1 MTNNDITFITENK
14 DLNWTEDE
22 LKKAQK
28 DLEKFNSEKRK
39 ALEYAEEKRRK
50 QELKDIRRYG
60 AVRSLFNAENITT
73 TKFFMIFILVNCSII
88 EIYSMVV
95 MFVFNNLEPL
105 SALIGAVIGESISF
119 AIYCAKSYLGHKE
132 EEIRKYENR
141 KLDLENST
149 PTTDDTTTGDSST
162 DEDDDASDPNA
173 EV

>member
-1 MTNNDITFITENK
+1 MKNNDITFITENK

-28 DLEKFNSEKRK
+28 DLEKFNTEKRK

-50 QELKDIRRYG
+50 QELKDIRRNG
-60 AVRSLFNAENITT
+60 AVRSLFNSENITT

-88 EIYSMVV
+88 EVYSMVV
-95 MFVFNNLEPL
+95 MFVFNNLEAL

-141 KLDLENST
+141 KLDLENANVDST
-149 PTTDDTTTGDSST
+149 SEDDTDTS
-162 DEDDDASDPNA
+162 EDDGASDPNV

>member
-1 MTNNDITFITENK
+1 MKNNDITFITENK

-28 DLEKFNSEKRK
+28 DLEKFNTEKRK

-50 QELKDIRRYG
+50 QELKDIRRNG
-60 AVRSLFNAENITT
+60 AVRSLFNSENITT

-88 EIYSMVV
+88 EVYSMVV
-95 MFVFNNLEPL
+95 MFVFNNLEAL

-141 KLDLENST
+141 KLDLENANTNST
-149 PTTDDTTTGDSST
+149 GEDDTDTS
-162 DEDDDASDPNA
+162 EDDDAADPNA

>member
-1 MTNNDITFITENK
+1 MKNNDITFITENK

-22 LKKAQK
+22 LKKAQE
-28 DLEKFNSEKRK
+28 DLEKFNTEKRK

-50 QELKDIRRYG
+50 QELKDIRRNG
-60 AVRSLFNAENITT
+60 AVRSLFNSENITT

-88 EIYSMVV
+88 EVYSMVV
-95 MFVFNNLEPL
+95 MFVFNNLEAL

-141 KLDLENST
+141 KLDLENANVDST
-149 PTTDDTTTGDSST
+149 SEDDTDTS
-162 DEDDDASDPNA
+162 EDDGASDPNA

>member
-1 MTNNDITFITENK
+1 MKNNDITFITENK

-28 DLEKFNSEKRK
+28 DLEKFNTEKRK

-50 QELKDIRRYG
+50 QELKNIRRYG
-60 AVRSLFNAENITT
+60 AVRSLFNSENITT

-88 EIYSMVV
+88 EVYSMVV
-95 MFVFNNLEPL
+95 MFVFNNLEAL

-141 KLDLENST
+141 KLDLENANADST
-149 PTTDDTTTGDSST
+149 SEDGTDTS
-162 DEDDDASDPNA
+162 EDDDASDPNA

>member
-1 MTNNDITFITENK
+1 MKNNDITFITENK

-22 LKKAQK
+22 LKKAQE
-28 DLEKFNSEKRK
+28 DLEKFNTEKRK

-50 QELKDIRRYG
+50 QELKDIRRNG
-60 AVRSLFNAENITT
+60 AVRSLFNSENITT

-88 EIYSMVV
+88 EVYSMVV
-95 MFVFNNLEPL
+95 MFVFNNLEAL

-141 KLDLENST
+141 KLDLENANVDST
-149 PTTDDTTTGDSST
+149 SEDDTNTS
-162 DEDDDASDPNA
+162 EDDDASDPNA

>member
-1 MTNNDITFITENK
+1 MKNNDITFITENK

-28 DLEKFNSEKRK
+28 DLEKFNTEKRK

-50 QELKDIRRYG
+50 QELKDIRRNG
-60 AVRSLFNAENITT
+60 AVRSLFNSENITT

-88 EIYSMVV
+88 EVYSMVV
-95 MFVFNNLEPL
+95 MFVFNNLEAL

-141 KLDLENST
+141 KLDLENANVDST
-149 PTTDDTTTGDSST
+149 SEDDTDTS
-162 DEDDDASDPNA
+162 EDDDASDPNA

>member
-1 MTNNDITFITENK
+1 MKNNDITFITENK

-28 DLEKFNSEKRK
+28 DLEKFNTEKRK

-50 QELKDIRRYG
+50 QELKDIRRNG
-60 AVRSLFNAENITT
+60 AVRSLFNSENITT

-88 EIYSMVV
+88 EVYSMVV
-95 MFVFNNLEPL
+95 MFVFNNLEAL

-141 KLDLENST
+141 KLDLENANVDST
-149 PTTDDTTTGDSST
+149 SEDDTDTS
-162 DEDDDASDPNA
+162 EDDGASDPNA

>member
-1 MTNNDITFITENK
+1 MKNNDITFITENK

-28 DLEKFNSEKRK
+28 DLEKFNTEKRK

-50 QELKDIRRYG
+50 QELKDIRRNG
-60 AVRSLFNAENITT
+60 AVRSLFNSENITT

-88 EIYSMVV
+88 EVYSMVV
-95 MFVFNNLEPL
+95 MFVFNNLEAL

-141 KLDLENST
+141 KLDLENANVDST
-149 PTTDDTTTGDSST
+149 SEDDTDTS
-162 DEDDDASDPNA
+162 EDDDASNPNA